1 MSRTVVRYEP
11 RGGAVEL
18 LHAVEPEI
26 LLSGPAGTGKSV
38 AALYR
43 LHLTALNVPDCRLL
57 ICRQTHVSLAAST
70 LETFKQ
76 EVAKASLANGDVK
89 WYGGSGS
96 EPPAFLY
103 PNGSK
108 ILVGGLDKP
117 ERLLSTSYDMIFVD
131 EANQISLT
139 AFETLV
145 TRLRGSA
152 GIPRQIITCCNP
164 DRPDHWLKRR
174 CDAGDTRIIHSRH
187 ADNPRYTNADGTL
200 TEDGQDYMSKLDRLT
215 GVRRARYR
223 DGIWAAAEG
232 VIYEEWDEGVHVVT
246 ARPVPA
252 DWPLYLS
259 VDFGFTNPMVVGWWR
274 QDPDGRLYL
283 VREIY
288 RTQTLVEDHAREIR
302 RIMDEHPDE
311 PLPTDV
317 ICDHDAE
324 DRATLEKH
332 LKLPTRAANKSVSRG
347 IQAVKARL
355 SPAADGRP
363 RLYVFRDVLVSRDSS
378 LDEAGRPASLMEEV
392 GGYVWAVKPGN
403 AGGLKEAPV
412 KEDDHA
418 CDAMRY
424 VVATLD
430 LTGRMRAHNPARA
443 TAGGGS
449 VRTGSG
455 PSSLAARYGQPV
467 GR

>member
-1 MSRTVVRYEP
+1 MTRTVVRYEP

-18 LHAVEPEI
+18 LHSTDPEV

-57 ICRQTHVSLAAST
+57 VCRQTQVSLAAST
-70 LETFKQ
+70 LETFKK
-76 EVAKASLANGDVK
+76 EVAAASLAAGDVR

-131 EANQISLT
+131 EANQITVT

-164 DRPDHWLKRR
+164 DRPDHWLKKR
-174 CDAGDTRIIHSRH
+174 CDAGETRMIHSRH
-187 ADNPRYTNADGTL
+187 KDNPRYVNADGTL
-200 TEDGQDYMSKLDRLT
+200 TADGTDYMSKLDRLT
-215 GVRRARYR
+215 GVRRLRYR
-223 DGIWAAAEG
+223 DGIWASAEG
-232 VIYEEWDEGVHVVT
+232 VIYEEWDEAVH
-246 ARPVPA
+246 AVPRRKIPK

-259 VDFGFTNPMVVGWWR
+259 VDFGYTNPMSVGWWR
-274 QDPDGRLYL
+274 RDPDGRLYL

-288 RTQTLVEDHAREIR
+288 RTRTLVEDLAEEIK
-302 RIMDEHPDE
+302 RIQTENPSE
-311 PLPTDV
+311 PAPTDI

-324 DRATLEKH
+324 DRATLERH
-332 LKLPTRAANKSVSRG
+332 LKLPTRAANKQVSRG
-347 IQAVKARL
+347 IKAVKARL
-355 SPAADGRP
+355 AVQGDGKA
-363 RLYVFRDVLVSRDSS
+363 RLYVFQDSLVARDPL
-378 LDEAGRPASLMEEV
+378 LDEVSKPCGLREEI
-392 GGYVWAVKPGN
+392 GGYIWEVKPGN
-403 AGGLKEAPV
+403 SGGLKEAPH

-418 CDAMRY
+418 CDMMRMI
-424 VVATLD
+424 VATLD
-430 LTGRMRAHNPARA
+430 LSGKIRAHNPARA
-443 TAGGGS
+443 GTGGS
-449 VRTGSG
+449 
-455 PSSLAARYGQPV
+455 SSIAARYGQPV